1 MNKIKPLLPSLRE
14 KKRYLAFEVIS
25 KQKIKDFN
33 KVSDAVMNAGLGF
46 LGQLG
51 MAKAGAIIL
60 KDKWNNELQR
70 GIIRVNHK
78 HVDNLKAA
86 LTFVEN
92 IDNKEVIVKSVG
104 VSGILKK
111 AENRYLKNQ

>member
-1 MNKIKPLLPSLRE
+1 MLPSLRE
-14 KKRYLAFEVIS
+14 KKRYLAFEIIS
-25 KQKIKDFN
+25 KQKIENFKEA
-33 KVSDAVMNAGLGF
+33 SEAIMNAGLMF

-51 MAKAGAIIL
+51 MAKTGVIIL
-60 KDKWNNELQR
+60 KDKWSKDMQR

-86 LTFVEN
+86 LTVIEKIN
-92 IDNKEVIVKSVG
+92 GKDAIVKSVG

-111 AENRYLKNQ
+111 AENKYLNQ